1 MARNACFYIE
11 LVSVTYGQISRSWQ
25 KEQELISGHCYM
37 IVKALSNG
45 MNFIP
50 SYFVF
55 IVYVHLFFLIDF
67 NMKYW

>member
-1 MARNACFYIE
+1 
-11 LVSVTYGQISRSWQ
+11 
-25 KEQELISGHCYM
+25 M

-50 SYFVF
+50 SYFVL

-67 NMKYW
+67 NMNLLLLFIQSTLHSTESRLAI

>member
-1 MARNACFYIE
+1 
-11 LVSVTYGQISRSWQ
+11 
-25 KEQELISGHCYM
+25 M

-67 NMKYW
+67 NMKK

>member
-1 MARNACFYIE
+1 
-11 LVSVTYGQISRSWQ
+11 
-25 KEQELISGHCYM
+25 M

-55 IVYVHLFFLIDF
+55 IVYVHLFLLIDLKHEELIRCHLF
-67 NMKYW
+67 TRSFKRHQKLQLFLMIPLICLILLPM